1 MQPLAASI
9 PLPGDV
15 EISQKLFFFCPSP
28 VPGSPWRAT
37 EPRRPSTASGRRSK
51 CRWARGKHFWLFW
64 RPCCFMPCINEFAAC
79 SNPSSA
85 FKQTSAF
92 KHKTFFLNSKQWTS
106 AFKSPGPRDRIQN
119 TWSKRNPHHKHSF
132 GFPAY
137 DFFLFLSL
145 RKEELPAVNTWAAVQ
160 ASVKADTGKKYK
172 MCG

>member
-1 MQPLAASI
+1 MQLLAASI

-28 VPGSPWRAT
+28 VPGSPRWAT

-51 CRWARGKHFWLFW
+51 CRWARGEHFWLFW

-92 KHKTFFLNSKQWTS
+92 KHKTFFLNSRQWTS
-106 AFKSPGPRDRIQN
+106 AFKSPGPRDRFQN
-119 TWSKRNPHHKHSF
+119 TWSKWNPHHKHSF

-160 ASVKADTGKKYK
+160 TSVKADTGKKYK